1 MDVVFLVS
9 VIHSGCGAEHSYPD
23 GRVTRA
29 ETCKP
34 VHRPQVSGRLIV
46 LIVFLRPIQQDPF
59 PPSPRVQG
67 SPPPFRQGHPSPIPV
82 VPLLGRP
89 ILTRPLGGQVA
100 LAGSAGGLPAAHN
113 ASRRGRCVSFG
124 HGGASVGHDSSPP
137 LYGSGI
143 AALGGTCKTQ
153 ARARGLGFCPSRPS
167 IPPASAPE
175 GSISTGSIPLL
186 A

>member
-34 VHRPQVSGRLIV
+34 VHRPPG
-46 LIVFLRPIQQDPF
+46 LRSSHRPNCI
-59 PPSPRVQG
+59 PPSHPAGPLSPLPPRAG
-67 SPPPFRQGHPSPIPV
+67 EPPSFHQGHPSPVPG

>member
-67 SPPPFRQGHPSPIPV
+67 SPPPF
-82 VPLLGRP
+82 
-89 ILTRPLGGQVA
+89 TRATLALSRVSRCWVA
-100 LAGSAGGLPAAHN
+100 
-113 ASRRGRCVSFG
+113 RF
-124 HGGASVGHDSSPP
+124 
-137 LYGSGI
+137 
-143 AALGGTCKTQ
+143 
-153 ARARGLGFCPSRPS
+153 
-167 IPPASAPE
+167 
-175 GSISTGSIPLL
+175 
-186 A
+186 